1 MAMGRKYQ
9 FEHCE
14 CLGSTRR
21 FNIVIPS
28 GIFPVDESRAR
39 VRIILGFRVREVDK
53 SAFEQLKSERKV
65 IPV

>member
-1 MAMGRKYQ
+1 MAMSRKYQ

-14 CLGSTRR
+14 CLGHGRR

-28 GIFPVDESRAR
+28 GIWPVDESKTR
-39 VRIILGFRVREVDK
+39 VRVVLGFRAKEVDK
-53 SAFEQLKSERKV
+53 SAFEQLKAEKKV